1 MSVVDAVLA
10 PLLIVAA
17 DIVVFLLVGRLGKRT
32 TGEGTKFKPFTGGE
46 KNIPTRGTY
55 QSNLFIFA
63 VLFMVVEAFALLLAS
78 SFESPTHYYPALFLI
93 GGSGVITL
101 TVWWYIVAG
110 GGEF

>member
-1 MSVVDAVLA
+1 MDVTGAVMA
-10 PLLIVAA
+10 PVIIVAA
-17 DIVVFLLVGRLGKRT
+17 DIVVFLLVGTLGKRT
-32 TGEGTKFKPFTGGE
+32 EGSGPKYSPFTGGE
-46 KNIPTRGTY
+46 KDVPTRGTY
-55 QSNLFIFA
+55 QSNLFVFA

-78 SFESPTHYYPALFLI
+78 SFGSTGVYYPLLFLL

>member
-1 MSVVDAVLA
+1 MAPAIIVLA
-10 PLLIVAA
+10 
-17 DIVVFLLVGRLGKRT
+17 DIAVFLLVGTLGKRT
-32 TGEGTKFKPFTGGE
+32 EGSGAKYRPFTGGE
-46 KNIPTRGTY
+46 RDLPTRGTY
-55 QSNLFIFA
+55 QTNLFVFA

-78 SFESPTHYYPALFLI
+78 SFGSNGVYYPMLFLI